1 MMRMLR
7 VFLLFSALLIA
18 PMAFST
24 GLNAHTKKTSSAS
37 KLLENLAFRIRSL
50 KQREHYDAFFQKL
63 SKRQGFNGVV
73 LIAENH
79 HVVYRGAFGFSDL
92 KKRSTLQ
99 IDDQFQL
106 ASVSKQFT
114 AVAIMMLKERGFL
127 NYDDPVTRFFPEF
140 PYKKVTIRHLLTHR
154 AGLPDYRWFM
164 DAFIADKNAP
174 LSNKMVMDHIAAKMP
189 SPYFSPGSR
198 FSYSNTGYA
207 VLASVV
213 EKISGVSFST
223 FMQAAVFQPLGMKS
237 TMVYS
242 KSECANLPGVVCGYE
257 RNGAYEAAN
266 DCFNGV
272 TGDKNVYSTI
282 DDLFLWDQ
290 ALYNNRLLKAETLL
304 EAYQPGSPEKRGVR
318 NYGFGW
324 RINLEN
330 PNKQVVYHGGWWRGF
345 RTLFI
350 RNTTDGNALIV
361 LSNKVNY
368 SINSLQDVTG
378 ELLGLKTDSIDS
390 E

>member
-1 MMRMLR
+1 M
-7 VFLLFSALLIA
+7 S
-18 PMAFST
+18 
-24 GLNAHTKKTSSAS
+24 SSAETNTHAGKAS
-37 KLLENLAFRIRSL
+37 SAAKLVENLAIRIRSL
-50 KQREHYDAFFQKL
+50 KRHEHYDAFFQKL

-79 HVVYRGAFGFSDL
+79 HVVYRGAFGYSNL
-92 KKRSTLQ
+92 KKHADLQ

-127 NYDDPVTRFFPEF
+127 NYDDLVTSFFPGF
-140 PYKKVTIRHLLTHR
+140 PYENVTIRHLLTHR
-154 AGLPDYRWFM
+154 AGLPDYRWFL
-164 DAFIADKNAP
+164 DSVLIDKNAP
-174 LSNKMVMDHIAAKMP
+174 VSNKMVLDHLIEYKP
-189 SPYFSPGSR
+189 NQYFSAGSR
-198 FSYSNTGYA
+198 FSYSNTGYTI
-207 VLASVV
+207 LASIV

-223 FMQAAVFQPLGMKS
+223 FMQAAVFQPLGMKN
-237 TMVYS
+237 TLVYS
-242 KSECANLPGVVCGYE
+242 KSECPNLPGIVCGYE
-257 RNGAYEAAN
+257 RNGAFQPPN

-282 DDLFLWDQ
+282 DDLFIWDQ
-290 ALYNNRLLKAETLL
+290 ALYNNRLLKAETLR
-304 EAYQPGSPEKRGVR
+304 EAYLPGSPEKKGVR

-324 RINLEN
+324 RLNLQN

-350 RNTTDGNALIV
+350 RNTTDGNTLIV

-368 SINSLQDVTG
+368 SINSLQVVTG
-378 ELLGLKTDSIDS
+378 ELLGLNTDSLDS

>member
-1 MMRMLR
+1 MLR
-7 VFLLFSALLIA
+7 VFLLCITLLAA
-18 PMAFST
+18 PMSLSADVK
-24 GLNAHTKKTSSAS
+24 AHLGKASSAT
-37 KLLENLAFRIRSL
+37 KLVENLAFRIRSL
-50 KQREHYDAFFQKL
+50 KRHEHYDEFFQKL

-79 HVVYRGAFGFSDL
+79 RVVYRGVFGYSDL
-92 KKRSTLQ
+92 KKRSDLQ

-140 PYKKVTIRHLLTHR
+140 PYENVTIRHLLTHR

-164 DAFIADKNAP
+164 DSFITDKTAP
-174 LSNKMVMDHIAAKMP
+174 LSNKMVMDHIAEMMP

-207 VLASVV
+207 VLASIV
-213 EKISGVSFST
+213 EKISGVSFSA
-223 FMQAAVFQPLGMKS
+223 FMQAAIFQPLGMRN
-237 TMVYS
+237 TIVYS

-257 RNGAYEAAN
+257 RNGAYQAEN

-272 TGDKNVYSTI
+272 TGDKNIYSTI

-290 ALYNNRLLKAETLL
+290 ALYNNRLLKAETLS
-304 EAYQPGSPEKRGVR
+304 EAYQPGSPEKKGIR

-324 RINLEN
+324 RLNLQN

-350 RNTTDGNALIV
+350 RNTTDGNTLIV

-368 SINSLQDVTG
+368 SINSLQVVTG
-378 ELLGLKTDSIDS
+378 ELLGLNTDSLDS